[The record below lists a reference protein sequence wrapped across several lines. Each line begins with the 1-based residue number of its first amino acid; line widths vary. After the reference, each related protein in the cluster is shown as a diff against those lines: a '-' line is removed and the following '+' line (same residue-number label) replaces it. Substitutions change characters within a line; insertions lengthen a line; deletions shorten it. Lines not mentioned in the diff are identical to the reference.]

1 MADIPLL
8 THELLD
14 GFRKAAAAPGRVA
27 WSWMTVTRLVQ
38 QRLRSA
44 QRGRGLVGRSFH
56 GSATHYLS
64 VEMISGRGVA
74 IEFGVR
80 NSTGGVSALG
90 RLDARWDEIGLTGPY
105 RVVLREKV
113 DTINTFVAVLEDYL
127 GLPPADAMPHKAR

>member
-1 MADIPLL
+1 MDGIRAKDMAHEMADIPLL

-80 NSTGGVSALG
+80 NSTGGCL
-90 RLDARWDEIGLTGPY
+90 RL
-105 RVVLREKV
+105 V
-113 DTINTFVAVLEDYL
+113 DSMHA
-127 GLPPADAMPHKAR
+127 GMKSG